1 MNRLYGMPGP
11 NEGNRFRMKDPADLQ
26 LKVAAA
32 EEAVTAQEEEKSTR
46 RKLKGSQGRLISV
59 IAILF
64 SLYQLA
70 TGYFPLIA
78 MYQRVFH
85 VIFAF
90 TLIFLLFP
98 FSARQRRDRLSW
110 EGIVFVGLLLYTSFF
125 VLTHFIARADQVGL
139 EPPVYELILGGLL
152 IVLTLEASRRTTG
165 WSLAIFC
172 IGSLLYAR
180 FGEWL
185 PDVLG
190 HPNYSVERI
199 ISGLFM
205 TTEGIYGS
213 LTGISATFIFLF
225 VLFGTFMQESGA
237 GTFFFGLAS
246 SLFGHVRG
254 GPAKIAVVASS
265 LFGMISGSAMANV
278 SAVGQITI
286 PMMKKAGYKPH
297 FAGAVESAS
306 GVGGQ
311 FMPPVMGGSVFL
323 MMEILGV
330 SYFAI
335 CKAAVLSAILYYVAI
350 FFIVDFEAVKHN
362 LKGQPKAECPRFREV
377 FKQGFHFIIP
387 PAVLVYLL
395 IYSSV
400 TESRAAFWAILS
412 VPLAS
417 YLRKSTRMSF
427 KKIVRALERGA
438 LGFLPIAGV
447 VVACNILVGM
457 ITLTGLGLQISSIL
471 IELSGN
477 SLFWLLFLTMIA
489 SLILGLG
496 LPIIVSYL
504 VLAVLVAPALTQ
516 MGVEPLAAHLFIF
529 FFALVSD
536 LTPPVAPGAFVA
548 AGIAGAD
555 MMRTAWMACRLGLV
569 VYILPYMFVYNN
581 ALILKGELG
590 DIILSAVTAFIGVYA
605 LACGIQG
612 YMFRPANILERIL
625 FFVAAL
631 ALIKPGWIS
640 DLVGLGIF
648 LGLVFLQR
656 PGFFGDVVRGVRQH
670 RRSAG

>member
-1 MNRLYGMPGP
+1 M
-11 NEGNRFRMKDPADLQ
+11 ADEMDIRKKL
-26 LKVAAA
+26 ADA
-32 EEAVTAQEEEKSTR
+32 ERAITAQEEEKSTR
-46 RKLKGSQGRLISV
+46 RKVKGTQAKIISV
-59 IAILF
+59 IGICF
-64 SLYQLA
+64 SVFQLI

-78 MYQRVFH
+78 IYQRLIH
-85 VIFAF
+85 VAFGF
-90 TLIFLLFP
+90 TLIFLIFP
-98 FSARQRRDRLSW
+98 LSAKQRRDRLSW
-110 EGIVFVGLLLYTSFF
+110 DGYLCVALLLYVSSY
-125 VLTHFIARADQVGL
+125 VFINFSARADQVGL
-139 EPPVYELILGGLL
+139 EVPLYELLFGGGLIL
-152 IVLTLEASRRTTG
+152 LTLEASRRTTG
-165 WSLAIFC
+165 WALMIFC
-172 IGSLLYAR
+172 LGALIYAR

-185 PDVLG
+185 PEVLG

-205 TTEGIYGS
+205 TTEGIYGA
-213 LTGISATFIFLF
+213 LTGIASTFIFLF

-237 GTFFFGLAS
+237 GSFFFALAT
-246 SLFGHVRG
+246 SLFGHFRG

-297 FAGAVESAS
+297 FAAAVESAS

-330 SYFAI
+330 SYGAI

-350 FFIVDFEAVKHN
+350 FFIVDFEAVKYN
-362 LKGQPKAECPRFREV
+362 LKGQPKSQCPKFRQV
-377 FKQGFHFIIP
+377 FKDGFHFLIP
-387 PAVLVYLL
+387 PLLLVYLL
-395 IYSSV
+395 MYSHV
-400 TESRAAFWAILS
+400 TESRAAFWGILS
-412 VPLAS
+412 VPFAAC
-417 YLRKSTRMSF
+417 LRKSTRMSF
-427 KKIVRALERGA
+427 QQILRALERGA

-477 SLFWLLFLTMIA
+477 SLFWLLVLTMIA

-504 VLAVLVAPALTQ
+504 ILAVLVAPALTQ
-516 MGVEPLAAHLFIF
+516 MGVDPLAAHLFIF

-536 LTPPVAPGAFVA
+536 LTPPVAPSAFIA
-548 AGIAGAD
+548 AGIAGAE

-581 ALILKGELG
+581 ALLLKGTFE
-590 DIILSAVTAFIGVYA
+590 DIFLSAITALIGVYA

-612 YMFRPANILERIL
+612 YMFRPANIIERML
-625 FFVAAL
+625 FFAAAL
-631 ALIKPGWIS
+631 ALIMPGLGF
-640 DLVGLGIF
+640 DLVGLGILVGLLFIQKPTF
-648 LGLVFLQR
+648 LGDLFKRFRNSL
-656 PGFFGDVVRGVRQH
+656 PKMKGET
-670 RRSAG
+670 

>member
-1 MNRLYGMPGP
+1 
-11 NEGNRFRMKDPADLQ
+11 MKNDSDIEQKL
-26 LKVAAA
+26 AAG
-32 EEAVTAQEEEKSTR
+32 EEVVIAQEESVR
-46 RKLKGSQGRLISV
+46 RKPKGIEGKLIAV
-59 IAILF
+59 IAISF
-64 SLYQLA
+64 SLFQLI

-78 MYQRVFH
+78 MYQRIIH
-85 VIFAF
+85 
-90 TLIFLLFP
+90 LIFGFSLIYLLFP
-98 FSARQRRDRLSW
+98 FSPKQRKDRLSW
-110 EGIVFVGLLLYTSFF
+110 DGYLFVGLILYISYY
-125 VLTHFIARADQVGL
+125 VWTHFIARAGTVGL
-139 EPPVYELILGGLL
+139 ETPLYELIIGGTL
-152 IVLTLEASRRTTG
+152 IVLSLEASRRTTG
-165 WSLAIFC
+165 WAVPLFC
-172 IGSLLYAR
+172 IGSLIYAR

-185 PDVLG
+185 PVVLG

-213 LTGISATFIFLF
+213 LTGIAATFIFLF
-225 VLFGTFMQESGA
+225 ILFGTFMQESGA
-237 GTFFFGLAS
+237 GNFFFGLAS

-265 LFGMISGSAMANV
+265 LFGMISGSALANV
-278 SAVGQITI
+278 SASGQITI
-286 PMMKKAGYKPH
+286 PMMKRAGYKPH

-306 GVGGQ
+306 SVGGQ
-311 FMPPVMGGSVFL
+311 FMPPVMGGSVFI
-323 MMEILGV
+323 MMEVLGV
-330 SYFAI
+330 SYVSI
-335 CKAAVLSAILYYVAI
+335 CKAAFLSAILYYVAI
-350 FFIVDFEAVKHN
+350 FFIVDFEAVKCN
-362 LKGQPKAECPRFREV
+362 LKGQPKSECPKFREV

-395 IYSSV
+395 MYAHV
-400 TESRAAFWAILS
+400 TETRAAFWAIIS

-417 YLRKSTRMSF
+417 FLRKSTRMGPR
-427 KKIVRALERGA
+427 KILRALERGA
-438 LGFLPIAGV
+438 LGFLPIVGI

-457 ITLTGLGLQISSIL
+457 ITLTGLGLQLSSIL

-477 SLFWLLFLTMIA
+477 SLFLLLFLTMIA

-516 MGVEPLAAHLFIF
+516 MGVDPLAAHLFIF

-536 LTPPVAPGAFVA
+536 LTPPVAPGPFVA
-548 AGIAGAD
+548 AGIAGAE

-581 ALILKGELG
+581 ALLLKGDLQ
-590 DIILSAVTAFIGVYA
+590 DIILSTITAFIGVYA

-612 YMFRPANILERIL
+612 CMLRPTRIHERIL
-625 FFVAAL
+625 FFGAAL

-640 DLVGLGIF
+640 DLVGLAI
-648 LGLVFLQR
+648 LVSLLFMQKPTFPIDLAKR
-656 PGFFGDVVRGVRQH
+656 LKAIKILSRKLRAI
-670 RRSAG
+670 SEAGKDPLDP

>member
-1 MNRLYGMPGP
+1 
-11 NEGNRFRMKDPADLQ
+11 MKPSAEIEQQ
-26 LKVAAA
+26 LEQASKAA
-32 EEAVTAQEEEKSTR
+32 VAQEEEKSTR
-46 RKLKGSQGRLISV
+46 RSVKGPAGKAVSF
-59 IAILF
+59 IAICF
-64 SLYQLA
+64 SLFQLV

-78 MYQRVFH
+78 MYQRLIH
-85 VIFAF
+85 VIFGF
-90 TLIFLLFP
+90 SLIFLLFP

-110 EGIVFVGLLLYTSFF
+110 DGFLFVGLLLYISYY
-125 VLTHFIARADQVGL
+125 VATHFIARADSVGL
-139 EPPVYELILGGLL
+139 EPPLFELVIGGVL
-152 IVLTLEASRRTTG
+152 IFLTLEASRRTTG

-172 IGSLLYAR
+172 MASLIYAR

-213 LTGISATFIFLF
+213 LTGIAATFIFLF

-265 LFGMISGSAMANV
+265 MFGMISGSAMANV

-286 PMMKKAGYKPH
+286 PMMKRAGYKPH

-323 MMEILGV
+323 MMEVLGV
-330 SYFAI
+330 SYYAI
-335 CKAAVLSAILYYVAI
+335 CKAAILSAILYYVAI
-350 FFIVDFEAVKHN
+350 FFIVDFEAVKYG
-362 LKGQPKAECPRFREV
+362 LKGQPKSQCPKFTEV
-377 FKQGFHFIIP
+377 FKNGFHFIIP

-395 IYSSV
+395 MYAHV
-400 TESRAAFWAILS
+400 TESRAAFWAVIS

-427 KKIVRALERGA
+427 RQILRALERGA

-471 IELSGN
+471 IELSGS

-516 MGVEPLAAHLFIF
+516 MGVDPLAAHLFIF

-555 MMRTAWMACRLGLV
+555 MMKTAWMACRLGLV

-581 ALILKGELG
+581 ALLLKGNLS
-590 DIILSAVTAFIGVYA
+590 DIILSAITAFIGVYA

-612 YMFRPANILERIL
+612 YMFRPAKIYERVL
-625 FFVAAL
+625 FFIAAVG
-631 ALIKPGWIS
+631 LIKPGWMS
-640 DLVGLGIF
+640 DLMGMGI
-648 LGLVFLQR
+648 LVILAFMQR
-656 PGFFGDVVRGVRQH
+656 PTFIRDLFKRVKAPSSGTKRDG
-670 RRSAG
+670 

>member
-1 MNRLYGMPGP
+1 
-11 NEGNRFRMKDPADLQ
+11 MKN
-26 LKVAAA
+26 AA
-32 EEAVTAQEEEKSTR
+32 EIGPTLEAASEAVVAQEEEKGAR
-46 RKLKGSQGRLISV
+46 RKLKGFEGKAITYIAVCFSV
-59 IAILF
+59 F
-64 SLYQLA
+64 QLV

-78 MYQRVFH
+78 MYQRVIH
-85 VIFAF
+85 VIFGF
-90 TLIFLLFP
+90 SLIFLLFP
-98 FSARQRRDRLSW
+98 LSQKQRKDRLSW
-110 EGIVFVGLLLYTSFF
+110 DGVLFVALLLYLSYY
-125 VLTHFIARADQVGL
+125 VITHFIARADKVGL
-139 EPPVYELILGGLL
+139 EPPMYELFLGGVL
-152 IVLTLEASRRTTG
+152 IFLTLEASRRTTG

-172 IGSLLYAR
+172 VGSLIYAL

-190 HPNYSVERI
+190 HPNYSIERI

-213 LTGISATFIFLF
+213 LTGIASTFIFLF

-237 GTFFFGLAS
+237 GSFFFGLAS

-286 PMMKKAGYKPH
+286 PMMKRAGYKPH
-297 FAGAVESAS
+297 FAAAVESAS

-330 SYFAI
+330 SYYAI
-335 CKAAVLSAILYYVAI
+335 CKAAILSAILYYVAI
-350 FFIVDFEAVKHN
+350 FFIVDFEAVKN
-362 LKGQPKAECPRFREV
+362 DLKGQPKSQCPKFREV
-377 FKQGFHFIIP
+377 LKQGFHFIIP

-395 IYSSV
+395 MYSHV
-400 TESRAAFWAILS
+400 TESRAAFWAIVS

-417 YLRKSTRMSF
+417 FLRKSTRMSPQ
-427 KKIVRALERGA
+427 KIFRALERGA

-489 SLILGLG
+489 SLVLGLG

-516 MGVEPLAAHLFIF
+516 MGVDPLAAHLFIF

-569 VYILPYMFVYNN
+569 VYILPYMFVYNTS
-581 ALILKGELG
+581 LLLKGSLD
-590 DIILSAVTAFIGVYA
+590 DIILSAITAFIGVYA

-612 YMFRPANILERIL
+612 YMFRPARIYERIL
-625 FFVAAL
+625 FFASAL

-640 DLVGLGIF
+640 DLVGIAILAA
-648 LGLVFLQR
+648 LVLMQK
-656 PGFFGDVVRGVRQH
+656 PTFFTNLFKRSPAPEIKGD
-670 RRSAG
+670 S

>member
-1 MNRLYGMPGP
+1 
-11 NEGNRFRMKDPADLQ
+11 MKPSAEIEQQ
-26 LKVAAA
+26 LEQASKAA
-32 EEAVTAQEEEKSTR
+32 VAQEEEKSTR
-46 RKLKGSQGRLISV
+46 RSVKGPAGKAVSF
-59 IAILF
+59 IAICF
-64 SLYQLA
+64 SLFQLV

-78 MYQRVFH
+78 MYQRLFH
-85 VIFAF
+85 VIFGF
-90 TLIFLLFP
+90 SLIFLLFP

-110 EGIVFVGLLLYTSFF
+110 DGFLFVALLLYISNY
-125 VLTHFIARADQVGL
+125 VATHFIARADSVGL
-139 EPPVYELILGGLL
+139 EPPLFELVIGGVL
-152 IVLTLEASRRTTG
+152 IFLTLEASRRTTG

-172 IGSLLYAR
+172 MASLIYAR

-213 LTGISATFIFLF
+213 LTGIAATFIFLF

-265 LFGMISGSAMANV
+265 MFGMISGSAMANV

-286 PMMKKAGYKPH
+286 PMMKRAGYKPH

-323 MMEILGV
+323 MMEVLGV
-330 SYFAI
+330 SYYAI
-335 CKAAVLSAILYYVAI
+335 CKAAILSAILYYVAI
-350 FFIVDFEAVKHN
+350 FFIVDFEAVKYG
-362 LKGQPKAECPRFREV
+362 LKGQPKSQCPKFTEV
-377 FKQGFHFIIP
+377 FKNGFHFIIP

-395 IYSSV
+395 MYAHV
-400 TESRAAFWAILS
+400 TESRAAFWAVIS

-427 KKIVRALERGA
+427 RQILRALERGA

-471 IELSGN
+471 IELSGS

-516 MGVEPLAAHLFIF
+516 MGVDPLAAHLFIF

-555 MMRTAWMACRLGLV
+555 MMKTAWMACRLGLV

-581 ALILKGELG
+581 ALLLKGNLS
-590 DIILSAVTAFIGVYA
+590 DIILSAITAFIGVYA

-612 YMFRPANILERIL
+612 YMFRPAKIYERVL
-625 FFVAAL
+625 FFIAAVG
-631 ALIKPGWIS
+631 LIKPGWMS
-640 DLVGLGIF
+640 DLMGMGI
-648 LGLVFLQR
+648 LVILAFMQR
-656 PGFFGDVVRGVRQH
+656 PTFIRDLFKRVKAPSSGTKRDG
-670 RRSAG
+670 